1 MKNDAYE
8 VQILTTVHEITQVRN
23 EWVDFLKKDAVGYNF
38 WQDPGIICQKFQ
50 YDGQGEP
57 RIILVRRNR
66 KIECVAPC
74 VIYQTRFNFIFSV
87 FRFPGPQ
94 ARIMKIIDGN
104 FIFSKTADFD
114 CCIKT
119 VIEAL
124 ESIDTHFDLIKIDAL
139 DKSCP
144 FGHFFLESKNHR
156 YKNFQLKSISPKKEQ
171 IWRHIFSNS
180 YEEWLAT
187 LGYSAR
193 RRIKRGIQNLYKQ
206 YPDKVELLVVTRD
219 VDVPKFLDLL
229 DDIYPKTWQAKTF
242 GFTKRNNKKDIIF
255 YKYIADQGWLRSYML
270 LIDSRPASFFIGTQ
284 YNDIFE
290 GQEIGYDNEFSSTG
304 VGSVLMDIII
314 NDLYTNN
321 KPSILNF
328 GFGENIYKLIL
339 SNNISEATEA
349 YIIKRNIWNYIV
361 KLQIFMSMVERK
373 LRYIIIKYKID
384 TTIRKILKRK

>member
-1 MKNDAYE
+1 MKNELYE
-8 VQILTTVHEITQVRN
+8 AEILSTVHEITQARN
-23 EWVDFLKKDAVGYNF
+23 EWVDFLKKDAVGFNF
-38 WQDPGIICQKFQ
+38 WQDPGIICQKLQ

-74 VIYQTRFNFIFSV
+74 VINTTRFNFIFSV
-87 FRFPGPQ
+87 FRLPGPQ
-94 ARIMKIIDGN
+94 TRIMKIIDGN
-104 FIFSKTADFD
+104 FIFSKNADLD
-114 CCIKT
+114 CCVRT

-139 DKSCP
+139 DNSSP

-156 YKNFQLKSISPKKEQ
+156 YRSFQLKSTSPKKEQ
-171 IWRHIFSNS
+171 IWRHIFADS
-180 YEEWLAT
+180 YEKWLAT

-242 GFTKRNNKKDIIF
+242 GFAKRNNKKDVIF

-290 GQEIGYDNEFSSTG
+290 GQEIGYDNKFSSIG

-314 NDLYTNN
+314 NDLYINN

-328 GFGENIYKLIL
+328 GFGENIYKQIL
-339 SNNISEATEA
+339 SNSSSEATEA
-349 YIIKRNIWNYIV
+349 YIIKQNIWNYIV
-361 KLQIFMSMVERK
+361 KLQIFMSLLESK

-384 TTIRKILKRK
+384 TILRKILKRK